1 MTAPED
7 QAPPPDDLQ
16 EPVAPGKSPDDPPLT
31 VAAQKKR
38 PPDRST
44 SWAPPTESP
53 PSYREAPPAVRPV
66 QPPGQEK
73 PGEDR
78 SQRRIAI
85 LTGVTVP
92 IVLAVIV
99 FVATVVAGPFQEDVK
114 EGVSAAEPPVRVG
127 IEESWNEDVDMGWVF
142 DEPLPEHALNELRNL
157 PSTPRSVIDFAAAN
171 GGIRYS
177 SYCLTSA
184 CDAARTRFKL
194 SLTGRRRGEVRITDV
209 VGRVLERRK
218 PPTGFK
224 LRGPTGGAE
233 EIEPGILIFDAS
245 STMERLRSVDESGR
259 PGRAYFDEKFVYLT
273 LNEPIVFEVL
283 AVSSTWDIDWELV
296 VKVIVDGKPGEMIVR
311 SDGTP
316 AGKPFRNPGKLH
328 EHTAYQGGY
337 MCEVGAP
344 SCEPMRGF

>member
-7 QAPPPDDLQ
+7 QAPPPDDPP
-16 EPVAPGKSPDDPPLT
+16 EPVASKKPLDDPPQPV
-31 VAAQKKR
+31 VARKKR
-38 PPDRST
+38 PPDGST
-44 SWAPPTESP
+44 SWAPPTASP
-53 PSYREAPPAVRPV
+53 PSYRKAPPATRPV
-66 QPPGQEK
+66 QPPGQEI

-92 IVLAVIV
+92 IVLAVMV
-99 FVATVVAGPFQEDVK
+99 FVATVVVGPFQEDVK

-142 DEPLPEHALNELRNL
+142 DEPLSEQALNGLRNL
-157 PSTPRSVIDFAAAN
+157 PSTPRSVIDFAADN

-194 SLTGRRRGEVRITDV
+194 SLTGRKRGEVRITDV

-233 EIEPGILIFDAS
+233 EIEPGILIFDES
-245 STMERLRSVDESGR
+245 STMERLRSLDESER

-273 LNEPIVFEVL
+273 LNEPIVFEIL

-296 VKVIVDGKPGEMIVR
+296 VKLTVDGKAEEMTVR

-316 AGKPFRNPGKLH
+316 NGEPFRNPGKLYDH
-328 EHTAYQGGY
+328 AAYQGSY
-337 MCEVGAP
+337 ECEVGALT
-344 SCEPMRGF
+344 CEPMGGL